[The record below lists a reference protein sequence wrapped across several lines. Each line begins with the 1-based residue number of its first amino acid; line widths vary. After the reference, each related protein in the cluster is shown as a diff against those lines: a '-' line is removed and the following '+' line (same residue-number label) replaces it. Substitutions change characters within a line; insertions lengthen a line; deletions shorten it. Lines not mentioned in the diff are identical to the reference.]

1 MNVMSS
7 TGSDHAAT
15 FFCLDRVIVA
25 SEGNLSFS
33 LGGHFDPLLIGVEKF
48 RSISEFSFF

>member
-1 MNVMSS
+1 MGS

-25 SEGNLSFS
+25 SGGNLSFS
-33 LGGHFDPLLIGVEKF
+33 FGGGFDPLLIGIEEF
-48 RSISEFSFF
+48 HSISKFGFF